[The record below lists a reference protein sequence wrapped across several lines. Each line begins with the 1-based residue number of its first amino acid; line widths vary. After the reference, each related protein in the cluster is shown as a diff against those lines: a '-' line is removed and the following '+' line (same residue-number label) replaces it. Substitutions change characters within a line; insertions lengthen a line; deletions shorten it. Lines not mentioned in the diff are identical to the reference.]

1 MSAPTFNGTAE
12 QQRLAAEV
20 FRLMTAQGAMFA
32 ADAPIKQTLTNL
44 ADFLASQQQR
54 DSGKV
59 AQEIDAALQENAQ
72 IFARQEDDGEISYV
86 TSRQGM
92 YQERQED
99 RSHSFR
105 ERLYE
110 PEEPLPVDDIS
121 VVVSTSRPALT
132 TVEPV
137 FISDY
142 WQQQAGLLPM
152 PPAEEGEEEAE
163 PGFAPTGWPPAEPTP
178 SAFAE
183 AAEEVEEEPA
193 IPDQPTTPA
202 PGAPEP
208 AEAEAAPA
216 EPATT
221 PMEVAPVEP
230 TFTEVEAEAEAQEAT
245 EEAAETDEVVPAA
258 METTPEVDE
267 PVFTRSTP
275 PEVTEAIPEETEAA
289 AAEEVAAEVVGAA
302 EEVAAAAA
310 EEEPAAAVEAE
321 PTEAV
326 SEAEEVAAAEAV
338 ELPVAMIT
346 LGDTDI
352 NLGQPVSRL
361 MAEHGKELAATLINS
376 IDKDPLQQ
384 IVRFGRD
391 FFTTSDLVNL
401 GKNDLR
407 RIREYIVEVGE
418 PVLDTAIIA
427 DLYYNSPRQSSF
439 EGFRFSL
446 NYRLSREKDFDF
458 VGVDGA
464 YLWSARGLPTIGS
477 KRVKAGE
484 MGQITSYLVEGYDD
498 SLEQQSAE
506 EIEETGVL
514 NRELTFFEWEYGVL
528 PLDASLATLLPKPLL
543 DSQRSVVLR
552 FESPQHYTTHPVEV
566 RYPTGNRGGWLQGL
580 EEFFHEHLVPGALVT
595 LARTE
600 EPNIFTITYEENEGA
615 EDRILTLDEK
625 KNKFAFANVTYTCE
639 VDPDQFPS
647 QQKFGKFKNLKS
659 LPMSERRKAD
669 VVLQHIFAATGE
681 QVGTRS
687 DPLYWISLDD
697 LYVAFNVLRPAA
709 RPYLES
715 LLESDDIF
723 SPDESTP
730 GTYYYKPEPEPDNE
744 EEKEEEDILMSGT
757 YDDEDEY

>member
-44 ADFLASQQQR
+44 ADFLASRQQR
-54 DSGKV
+54 DSAKV

-92 YQERQED
+92 YQERRED

-152 PPAEEGEEEAE
+152 PPSEEGGEEAE

-178 SAFAE
+178 SVFV
-183 AAEEVEEEPA
+183 EEVEEEPA
-193 IPDQPTTPA
+193 IPEQPATPA
-202 PGAPEP
+202 PGVPEP
-208 AEAEAAPA
+208 VEAEVAPA
-216 EPATT
+216 EPATM
-221 PMEVAPVEP
+221 PMEAATVEP
-230 TFTEVEAEAEAQEAT
+230 TFTEIEAEAEAQAAT
-245 EEAAETDEVVPAA
+245 AEAAETEEVVPAA
-258 METTPEVDE
+258 AAMEATPEVAE
-267 PVFTRSTP
+267 PVFAEPTP
-275 PEVTEAIPEETEAA
+275 PEVTEAAAEEAEAA
-289 AAEEVAAEVVGAA
+289 APVEPAEVIGEA
-302 EEVAAAAA
+302 EEVAAAEA
-310 EEEPAAAVEAE
+310 EEEPAAAVAAE
-321 PTEAV
+321 PAEAV
-326 SEAEEVAAAEAV
+326 SEAEEVAAAEEV
-338 ELPVAMIT
+338 ELPAAMIT
-346 LGDTDI
+346 LDDTDI

-361 MAEHGKELAATLINS
+361 MAEHGKELAAALVNS

-384 IVRFGRD
+384 IARFGRD

-477 KRVKAGE
+477 KRIKAGE
-484 MGQITSYLVEGYDD
+484 MGQITSYLVEGYDG
-498 SLEQQSAE
+498 SIEQQSAE

-514 NRELTFFEWEYGVL
+514 HRELTFFEWEYGVL

-600 EPNIFTITYEENEGA
+600 EPNVFTITYEEVEET

-639 VDPDQFPS
+639 VDSDQFPS

-669 VVLQHIFAATGE
+669 VVLQHVFAATGE

-687 DPLYWISLDD
+687 DPLYWMSLDD

-723 SPDESTP
+723 SPDDSIP

-744 EEKEEEDILMSGT
+744 EEEEEEEEDILMSGT

>member
-12 QQRLAAEV
+12 QQHLAAEV

-32 ADAPIKQTLTNL
+32 ADAPITQTLTNL
-44 ADFLASQQQR
+44 ADFLAAQQQR

-86 TSRQGM
+86 TSRQGA
-92 YQERQED
+92 YQERRED

-152 PPAEEGEEEAE
+152 PPAEEGEAAAE
-163 PGFAPTGWPPAEPTP
+163 PGFAPTGWSAPESAP

-183 AAEEVEEEPA
+183 AEAAEEEQVPA
-193 IPDQPTTPA
+193 FSERAAAPA
-202 PGAPEP
+202 PGVPEQ

-216 EPATT
+216 EPVPTPP
-221 PMEVAPVEP
+221 PMEVPPVEP
-230 TFTEVEAEAEAQEAT
+230 TFIEVEAEAEAVAEPEPEET
-245 EEAAETDEVVPAA
+245 EEVVPAV
-258 METTPEVDE
+258 MEATPEVATPIATE
-267 PVFTRSTP
+267 PAP
-275 PEVTEAIPEETEAA
+275 PEETTEATPEV
-289 AAEEVAAEVVGAA
+289 EEAAEVVGEAT
-302 EEVAAAAA
+302 EVAAAEA
-310 EEEPAAAVEAE
+310 EEEIVEAVEAE
-321 PTEAV
+321 PAEAV

-338 ELPVAMIT
+338 ELPETMIK
-346 LGDTDI
+346 LNDTSI
-352 NLGQPVSRL
+352 NLGQPVPQL
-361 MAEHGKELAATLINS
+361 MAEHGKELAAALVNS

-384 IVRFGRD
+384 IARFGRD

-506 EIEETGVL
+506 AIEETGVL
-514 NRELTFFEWEYGVL
+514 NRKLTFFEWEYGVL
-528 PLDASLATLLPKPLL
+528 PLDTSLATLLPKPLL

-580 EEFFHEHLVPGALVT
+580 EEFFHEHLIPGALIT

-600 EPNIFTITYEENEGA
+600 EPNVFTITYEEMEGT

-639 VDPDQFPS
+639 VDTDQFPS

-659 LPMSERRKAD
+659 LPMNERRKGD
-669 VVLQHIFAATGE
+669 VVLQHVFVATGE

-687 DPLYWISLDD
+687 DPLYWMSLDD

-715 LLESDDIF
+715 LLASDDIF

-730 GTYYYKPEPEPDNE
+730 GTYYYKPEPEPEDE
-744 EEKEEEDILMSGT
+744 EEEEEDILMSGT